1 MIDIQE
7 IIAKVISGDSQARNE
22 FCNFCIPIIRE
33 YVFRGLPKEDIT
45 NEVIIKLLNND
56 YKALRNFQNKY
67 KNSIYKYLKVITE
80 NYCNDQIKKKVK
92 SDKIERLNYK
102 EDFYNICP
110 MPESEQ
116 PEQIFE
122 ENEKK
127 QIIMEAAL
135 SLTHTLGAVIICSL
149 QGLKI
154 REIACMLQLNRKTVE
169 SRYNRAKQQL
179 EILLKNAF

>member
-22 FCNFCIPIIRE
+22 FRKFCISIIRK
-33 YVFRGLPKEDIT
+33 YVFRGLSKDDVT
-45 NEVIIKLLNND
+45 SEVIIKLFNENC
-56 YKALRNFQNKY
+56 KALRNFRNEHE
-67 KNSIYKYLKVITE
+67 NSIYKYLKVITE
-80 NYCNDQIKKKVK
+80 NYCNDQIKKKVI

-102 EDFYNICP
+102 EDFYNICHI
-110 MPESEQ
+110 PESEQ

-127 QIIMEAAL
+127 RIIMEAAL
-135 SLTHTLGAVIICSL
+135 SLTHILGVVIICSL